1 MLVNP
6 ALTRGSVELLILS
19 LLEDEELYG
28 YQITKRIEGRS
39 NKLLK
44 FRRSSIYPVLS
55 RMEERGWI
63 QGRWGSGNRPR
74 CYYSLTEAG
83 TEALERQ
90 RVEWRVFTAAVNL
103 ILEDPSGGTDARS
116 PGSRGRG
123 EGGNGSEG
131 NGSGRD

>member
-6 ALTRGSVELLILS
+6 TLTKGSVELLILS
-19 LLEDEELYG
+19 LLEDGELYG
-28 YQITKRIEGRS
+28 YQITQRIEGRS

-44 FRRSSIYPVLS
+44 FRRSSIYPILS

-83 TEALERQ
+83 ADALERQ
-90 RVEWRVFTAAVNL
+90 RVEWKVFTAAVNL
-103 ILEDPSGGTDARS
+103 VLEPESNGN
-116 PGSRGRG
+116 GSRG
-123 EGGNGSEG
+123 NGSRRRT
-131 NGSGRD
+131 S